1 MLELEV
7 GQGEL
12 SGIGSG
18 EQKLDVVPCGET
30 ILLFSGAGEVEVSI
44 SLNSVL
50 GRGFLGIPTVM
61 NSGSSSWGGTD
72 LV

>member
-7 GQGEL
+7 GEGEL

-18 EQKLDVVPCGET
+18 EQKLDVVPCVEL
-30 ILLFSGAGEVEVSI
+30 LLFSGEVEGSI

-50 GRGFLGIPTVM
+50 GRGFLGISTVM